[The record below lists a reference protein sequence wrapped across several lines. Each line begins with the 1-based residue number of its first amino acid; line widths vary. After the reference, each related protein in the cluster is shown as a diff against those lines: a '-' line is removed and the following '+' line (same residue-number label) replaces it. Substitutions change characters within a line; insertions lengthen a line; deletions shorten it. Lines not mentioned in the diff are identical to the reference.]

1 MHQKRRPFLLVWA
14 AAVSAVTLLLGVLAA
29 AAHAQASPAT
39 PLACE
44 DGDQP
49 GGARY
54 RICLPAFGWNGDLV
68 VYAHGYVSPYE
79 PVGIPEEQ
87 LSIGGVALADVI
99 TLQGYAFA
107 ASSYRRNGLSMLEG
121 VEDLV
126 ELVEVFS
133 ARHGAPDRV
142 ILTGVSE
149 GGAITVLAVERHPEV
164 FDGGLALCGPY
175 GSFQRQVDYF
185 TDFRV
190 IFDYYFPGLIEGTP
204 ISITGQLTS
213 TWQTGFYSTTVQP
226 AILSP
231 ANALTVAQVISVTG
245 APVDASA
252 FPTSTEPTFSRL
264 LWYNILSTNDARQQL
279 GGNPFGNVTRPY
291 TGSLDD
297 VALNLGVFRV
307 AAEPAAVATI
317 AQQYEPSG
325 VLRVPLIT
333 MHTTGDEI
341 TPYWHAALYQQRIDA
356 AGSGALY
363 EHRAVERFG
372 HCNFTLAE
380 VQSAF
385 SVIVE
390 RANARAL
397 YLPAI
402 LDEAP

>member
-1 MHQKRRPFLLVWA
+1 M
-14 AAVSAVTLLLGVLAA
+14 
-29 AAHAQASPAT
+29 
-39 PLACE
+39 
-44 DGDQP
+44 
-49 GGARY
+49 
-54 RICLPAFGWNGDLV
+54 
-68 VYAHGYVSPYE
+68 
-79 PVGIPEEQ
+79 
-87 LSIGGVALADVI
+87 
-99 TLQGYAFA
+99 
-107 ASSYRRNGLSMLEG
+107 
-121 VEDLV
+121 
-126 ELVEVFS
+126 
-133 ARHGAPDRV
+133 
-142 ILTGVSE
+142 
-149 GGAITVLAVERHPEV
+149 
-164 FDGGLALCGPY
+164 
-175 GSFQRQVDYF
+175 
-185 TDFRV
+185 
-190 IFDYYFPGLIEGTP
+190 
-204 ISITGQLTS
+204 
-213 TWQTGFYSTTVQP
+213 
-226 AILSP
+226 
-231 ANALTVAQVISVTG
+231 
-245 APVDASA
+245 DASA